1 MTGIPLI
8 VAILNARP
16 NTARGYSSAVR
27 ARSAT
32 VEDVDERSIQG
43 ARRAGAVLAAVVVG
57 LVGAWLGM
65 LLLGGTLVPLGP
77 FNVALDARFGPGETR
92 LGLPPFGALTAD
104 THLSPLRLSATLE
117 DVGVERLTDLVNRRG
132 IDGLVADV
140 ERDARDRLSSL
151 AWRFVAVAGIGGA
164 GLSLLVFRRRWHLV
178 AGSVGTSVVAVA
190 CCEML
195 VLLTFQPGAFT
206 EPTYSGSLALAPKFI
221 GPAREATDRIEDLRA
236 GLEQIVNGT
245 VRAYTSLQAAP
256 IGDDAIRVLH
266 ISDIHASPLGMDF
279 AREIAIG
286 FDVDFVIDTGDMT
299 SFGTPVENLIVSLI
313 PEFGRPYVYVRGN
326 HDSLELQAEVVR
338 QQNGVVLDGRAQTIA
353 GVTVYG
359 LGHPAFTPA
368 RGVPVD
374 DEVFEE
380 LARAAAEDVAADLER
395 IEEPVDVIAVHDDRM
410 AQALAGRVP
419 VVISGHFHETTA
431 TVENGTLFL
440 RIGTTGGS
448 GAGIYRG
455 LDLPFTAEV
464 LYFSREEDPQ
474 LIAYDVIEQLPDS
487 GSLTVQRIN
496 VSEAYGELVLTPTP
510 TPTPTTT
517 ASPASTSPSP
527 TLSATASP

>member
-1 MTGIPLI
+1 
-8 VAILNARP
+8 
-16 NTARGYSSAVR
+16 
-27 ARSAT
+27 
-32 VEDVDERSIQG
+32 VEDVDERRIRG
-43 ARRAGAVLAAVVVG
+43 ARRAGALVAAVAVG
-57 LVGAWLGM
+57 LAGAWLGM
-65 LLLGGTLVPLGP
+65 VVLGGTRVPLGP
-77 FNVALDARFGPGETR
+77 FNVALDARFGASETR

-117 DVGVERLTDLVNRRG
+117 DVGVQRLTDLVNRRG

-151 AWRFVAVAGIGGA
+151 AWRVVAVAAVGA
-164 GLSLLVFRRRWHLV
+164 AALSVLVFRRRWHLV
-178 AGSVGTSVVAVA
+178 VGSIGTSIVAVA
-190 CCEML
+190 FCEVL
-195 VLLTFQPGAFT
+195 VLVTFQPGAFT

-256 IGDDAIRVLH
+256 LGDDAIRVLH
-266 ISDIHASPLGMDF
+266 VSDIHASPLGMDF
-279 AREIAIG
+279 AREIATG
-286 FDVDFVIDTGDMT
+286 FDVDLVVDTGDMT

-313 PEFGRPYVYVRGN
+313 PEFGRPYVFVRGN
-326 HDSLELQAEVVR
+326 HDSLELQAEVA
-338 QQNGVVLDGRAQTIA
+338 QQPNGVVLDGRAQTIA
-353 GVTVYG
+353 GLTVYG

-374 DEVFEE
+374 DEAFEE
-380 LARAAAEDVAADLER
+380 LARAAAGDVAEDLER
-395 IEEPVDVIAVHDDRM
+395 IESPVDVVAVHDDRM

-419 VVISGHFHETTA
+419 VVISGHFHETNA

-440 RIGTTGGS
+440 RIATTGGS

-455 LDLPFTAEV
+455 LDIPFTAEV
-464 LYFSREEDPQ
+464 LYFSTDEDPE

-487 GSLTVQRIN
+487 GSLTVQRFN

-510 TPTPTTT
+510 SASITPT
-517 ASPASTSPSP
+517 ASPSP
-527 TLSATASP
+527 TSTPAPAPTGATASP